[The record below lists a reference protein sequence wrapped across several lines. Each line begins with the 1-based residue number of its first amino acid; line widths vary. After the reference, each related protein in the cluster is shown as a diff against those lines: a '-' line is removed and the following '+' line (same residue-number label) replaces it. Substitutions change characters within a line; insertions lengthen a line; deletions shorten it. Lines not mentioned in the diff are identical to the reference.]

1 MYISRERFVTD
12 THLPMAAAEHR
23 SPLLATPEQVAA
35 DKALF
40 KLLRDPQIETIQAKL
55 RAELAATPVGMTQD
69 GASRLDGAIAQF
81 TNSVIFKELA
91 TNQADPG
98 MIMLV
103 DNTPRE
109 WLGYSIPGIGMAGDN
124 PDNVNR
130 VIVLDGDSTYELDGK
145 FDMANRPAQ
154 FVIQVARGDGSST
167 TPTKKNAIG
176 TDRLILATLTDRE
189 LVINPDG
196 SFRITIGGPAAGP
209 NHLATESGVVVMNT
223 RDSMS
228 DWSQRPVHVTLRRIA
243 GAGPPPF
250 DLADLRQRVHAKLEP
265 FLRYWGHYH
274 KVWFGGLQPNTVG
287 GPVARD
293 GDWGFAAGLR
303 YKLAPDEAAVVTM
316 SSAGSNYTGFQVTD
330 LWLIGPDARR
340 YQNSL
345 NLSQTTPD
353 ADGRFTYVIG
363 PSDPGVAN
371 WLDTFGL
378 HEGFGVLRWQGCS
391 PGTSKNDIMH
401 GFRVIKVADANRLP
415 GIAPIAAE
423 QRRARIAARA
433 HAYNLRFH

>member
-1 MYISRERFVTD
+1 MTATQVPAGRTRLD
-12 THLPMAAAEHR
+12 P
-23 SPLLATPEQVAA
+23 PLLATPEQIEA
-35 DKALF
+35 DKAFF
-40 KLLRDPQIETIQAKL
+40 KLLPDPQIEAIQAKL
-55 RAELAATPVGMTQD
+55 RAELAATPVGMTTD
-69 GASRLDGAIAQF
+69 GASRLDEAIAQF

-109 WLGYSIPGIGMAGDN
+109 WLGNSIPAIGMAGDN

-130 VIVLDGDSTYELDGK
+130 VIVLDGDSTYELNGK
-145 FDMANRPAQ
+145 FDMAKRPAQ
-154 FVIQVARGDGSST
+154 FVIQVAQGDGSST

-176 TDRLILATLTDRE
+176 TDRVILATLTDRE
-189 LVINPDG
+189 LAISPDG
-196 SFRITIGGPAAGP
+196 SFRITIGGPARGP
-209 NHLATESGVVVMNT
+209 NHLVTESGVAVMNT

-228 DWSQRPVHVTLRRIA
+228 DWSQRPVHINLRRLA
-243 GAGPPPF
+243 GASPPPF

-274 KVWFGGLQPNTVG
+274 KVWFGGLQPNTAG

-303 YKLAPDEAAVVTM
+303 YKLAPDEAVVVTM

-363 PSDPGVAN
+363 PTDPGVAN

-391 PGTSKNDIMH
+391 PGTTKEDIMH
-401 GFRVIKVADANRLP
+401 GFRVIKVADAKRLP
-415 GIAPIAAE
+415 GIAHISPE

-433 HAYNLRFH
+433 EAYNLRFQ